1 MRLGAS
7 ETLHGPRLEH
17 NMGEQLRAI
26 IMGRAAEMPR
36 LGVDRQQADS
46 ATTSSRTRGETP
58 AERAGEQ
65 LCVRARSGAGGR
77 ADAPR
82 ASESEVGRGNRTGG
96 THEHERTLPWTE
108 QSIGL

>member
-46 ATTSSRTRGETP
+46 ATTSSRTRGESP
-58 AERAGEQ
+58 LRERESSCACGREAERAGGRTR
-65 LCVRARSGAGGR
+65 RARARAKWGGGIAQAGR
-77 ADAPR
+77 M
-82 ASESEVGRGNRTGG
+82 NTN
-96 THEHERTLPWTE
+96 ERYLG
-108 QSIGL
+108 QSRV